1 MRIATPEQMRN
12 IDAKAI
18 DGLGIPGLTLMENA
32 GRGVV
37 SVVEQVVGEIN
48 GKSFAV
54 VCGKGNN
61 GGDGFV
67 VSRLLREKGA
77 RVAAFLLAR
86 KKDVSGDA
94 SVNLERFV
102 SMGGGVTELTEG
114 NIFEELVPVLERTRF
129 VVDAI
134 YGTGFKGKV
143 PGFVARVIELINS
156 SEAQVFAVDVPSG
169 LDCGTARTEGVCIRA
184 HATATLALLKKGL
197 VFFPG
202 RKFTGDIFLI
212 DIGIPDACV
221 DEENIQLTLMD
232 NRLAREWFPARE
244 PDVHKGDCGK
254 IAVVG
259 GSVGLTGAVALC
271 SMAAM
276 RTGAGLVTA
285 AVPSSLNDILET
297 KMTEAMT
304 RPLPE
309 TIERTISLDARGA
322 VTDLILASDVL
333 AFGPGLSRNP
343 ESAALARKI
352 VPYVA
357 KPTVLDADGLNAFI
371 GHTDLF
377 ARAGKCLIITPHIVE
392 MSRLSDEEPS
402 LIEDDRVGAARRF
415 SEKYGI
421 IVLLKGAPTVI
432 AQPDGMAYVNPTGN
446 AGLASGGSG
455 DVLTGIIAGLLGQG
469 VSPVRAA
476 VLGAYMHGL
485 AADMAK
491 EGLGEEGMIA
501 GDLVELIPEAIWCLR
516 KDGAS
521 GVVRVSEIEG

>member
-1 MRIATPEQMRN
+1 MRN

-18 DGLGIPGLTLMENA
+18 DGMGIPGLTLMENA

-37 SVVEQVVGEIN
+37 SVVEQVAENIT

-67 VSRLLREKGA
+67 IARLLREKGA
-77 RVAAFLLAR
+77 RVAVFLLAC
-86 KKDVSGDA
+86 KEDVSGDA

-102 SMGGGVTELTEG
+102 SIGGGVTELDQKNIEG
-114 NIFEELVPVLERTRF
+114 ELAPILGRSHF
-129 VVDAI
+129 VIDAI
-134 YGTGFKGKV
+134 YGTGFKGKAE
-143 PGFVARVIELINS
+143 GLAASAIELINRCA
-156 SEAQVFAVDVPSG
+156 AQVFSVDVPSG
-169 LDCGTARTEGVCIRA
+169 LDCSTARAEGACVTA

-202 RKFTGDIFLI
+202 RKHTGDIFLI
-212 DIGIPDACV
+212 DIGIPDKCIE
-221 DEENIQLTLMD
+221 EENISLTLMD
-232 NRLAREWFPARE
+232 NRLAREWFPRRE

-259 GSVGLTGAVALC
+259 GAVGLTGAVTLC
-271 SMAAM
+271 SMGAM

-285 AVPSSLNDILET
+285 AIPSSLNDILET

-309 TIERTISLDARGA
+309 TTERSISLDAKGA
-322 VTDLILASDVL
+322 VMDLVSSCDVL
-333 AFGPGLSRNP
+333 AFGPGLSRNA
-343 ESAALARKI
+343 ESAALARAT
-352 VPYVA
+352 VPYLA

-371 GHTDLF
+371 GYTDLF

-392 MSRLSDEEPS
+392 MSRLSDEEPAT
-402 LIEDDRVGAARRF
+402 IDQDRVGAARRF
-415 SEKYGI
+415 SKKHGI
-421 IVLLKGAPTVI
+421 IVLLKGAPTVV
-432 AQPDGMAYVNPTGN
+432 AQPDGTTYVNPTGN

-469 VSPVRAA
+469 VAPVRAA
-476 VLGAYMHGL
+476 VLGAYLHGL

-521 GVVRVSEIEG
+521 SVVRVSEID

>member
-1 MRIATPEQMRN
+1 MKIATPEQMRN

-18 DGLGIPGLTLMENA
+18 DGLGIPGLTLMEHA

-37 SVVEQVVGEIN
+37 AVIEQVAGDIN
-48 GKSFAV
+48 GRRFAV

-77 RVAAFLLAR
+77 RAKTFLLGR
-86 KKDVSGDA
+86 REEVSGDA
-94 SVNLERFV
+94 KVNMERFA
-102 SMGGGVTELTEG
+102 SMGGGVTELTED
-114 NIFEELVPVLERTRF
+114 NISGELAPVLNRTAF

-134 YGTGFKGKV
+134 YGTGFTGTAS
-143 PGFVARVIELINS
+143 GVAARAIELINS
-156 SEAQVFAVDVPSG
+156 SEAQVFSVDVPSG
-169 LDCGTARTEGVCIRA
+169 LDCGTARTEGPCVRA

-202 RKFTGDIFLI
+202 RKYAGDIFLV
-212 DIGIPDACV
+212 DIGIPDKCV
-221 DEENIQLTLMD
+221 EEENIQLTLMD
-232 NRLAREWFPARE
+232 NRLAREWFPRRE
-244 PDVHKGDCGK
+244 PDAHKGDCGK

-285 AVPSSLNDILET
+285 AVPNSLNDILEA

-304 RPLPE
+304 RPLLE
-309 TIERTISLDARGA
+309 TSERTISLGAKDAVLNLMGA
-322 VTDLILASDVL
+322 CDVL
-333 AFGPGLSRNP
+333 AFGPGLSRNA
-343 ESAALARKI
+343 ESAQLARTI
-352 VPYVA
+352 VPYTS
-357 KPTVLDADGLNAFI
+357 KPTVLDADGLNAFV

-377 ARAGKCLIITPHIVE
+377 SRAGRCLIITPHVVE
-392 MSRLSDEEPS
+392 MSRLSGQDPS
-402 LIEDDRVGAARRF
+402 DIENDRVSAARSF
-415 SEKYGI
+415 SEKFGI
-421 IVLLKGAPTVI
+421 VVLLKGAPTVI
-432 AQPDGMAYVNPTGN
+432 AHPDGETYVNPTGN

-455 DVLTGIIAGLLGQG
+455 DVLTGIIAGLLGQR

-476 VLGAYMHGL
+476 VLGAYLHGL

-516 KDGAS
+516 KNGAS
-521 GVVRVSEIEG
+521 SVVRVREIEK

>member
-1 MRIATPEQMRN
+1 MKIATPEQMRN
-12 IDAKAI
+12 IDARAI

-37 SVVEQVVGEIN
+37 SVIEQVSENVTGR
-48 GKSFAV
+48 SFV
-54 VCGKGNN
+54 IVCGKGNN

-67 VSRLLREKGA
+67 VARLLREKGA
-77 RVAAFLLAR
+77 RVAVFLLAR
-86 KKDVSGDA
+86 KKEVSGDA
-94 SVNLERFV
+94 SANLERFV
-102 SMGGGVTELTEG
+102 SMGGVTELSEK
-114 NIFEELVPVLERTRF
+114 NISNELVPALDRAHF

-134 YGTGFKGKV
+134 YGTGFKGKAE
-143 PGFVARVIELINS
+143 GLAASAIELINCS
-156 SEAQVFAVDVPSG
+156 CAQVFSVDVPSG
-169 LDCGTARTEGVCIRA
+169 LDCSTGRAEGVCVYA
-184 HATATLALLKKGL
+184 HSTATLALLKKGL
-197 VFFPG
+197 IFFPG
-202 RKFTGDIFLI
+202 RKHTGDIFLV
-212 DIGIPDACV
+212 DIGIPDECIE
-221 DEENIQLTLMD
+221 EENIWLTLMD
-232 NRLAREWFPARE
+232 NRLAREWFPTRE

-254 IAVVG
+254 IGVVG
-259 GSVGLTGAVALC
+259 GSVGMTGAVTLC
-271 SMAAM
+271 AMAAM

-285 AVPSSLNDILET
+285 AVPSSLNDILEA
-297 KMTEAMT
+297 KMTEVMT

-309 TIERTISLDARGA
+309 TSERTISFDAKGA
-322 VTDLILASDVL
+322 IMDLMSSYDVL
-333 AFGPGLSRNP
+333 AFGPGLSRNT
-343 ESAALARKI
+343 ESSALARAI
-352 VPYVA
+352 VPYLA

-402 LIEDDRVGAARRF
+402 TIDQDRVGAARRF
-415 SEKYGI
+415 AEKYGI

-432 AQPDGMAYVNPTGN
+432 AQPDGTAYVNPTGN

-469 VSPVRAA
+469 VRPIRAA
-476 VLGAYMHGL
+476 VLGAYLHGL

-521 GVVRVSEIEG
+521 SVVRVSEIGP